1 MPDLTNDQ
9 NRPDLT
15 NFRAQGKCG
24 DGRSALAVRALPC
37 MQMPDGAWW
46 AYFCP
51 FPTDLMILESGER
64 TKFGARVCK
73 VESKGRML
81 ESRRAET

>member
-9 NRPDLT
+9 IGRTLLIL
-15 NFRAQGKCG
+15 ALGKCG

-46 AYFCP
+46 AFVR
-51 FPTDLMILESGER
+51 FRLILESGER

>member
-1 MPDLTNDQ
+1 MPYLTNDQ

-15 NFRAQGKCG
+15 NFSAQGKCG

-46 AYFCP
+46 AFVR
-51 FPTDLMILESGER
+51 FRLILESGER